1 MIKKID
7 KLKNGEVFTKKKGA
21 KKEFSKDLYCRINKA
36 YECTNMEDVNEFIY
50 LKKGK
55 EVYLLN

>member
-1 MIKKID
+1 MIKKIEE
-7 KLKNGEVFTKKKGA
+7 LKNGEVFSKKQGS

-36 YECTNMEDVNEFIY
+36 YECTNLENINEFIY

-55 EVYLLN
+55 EVFFLN